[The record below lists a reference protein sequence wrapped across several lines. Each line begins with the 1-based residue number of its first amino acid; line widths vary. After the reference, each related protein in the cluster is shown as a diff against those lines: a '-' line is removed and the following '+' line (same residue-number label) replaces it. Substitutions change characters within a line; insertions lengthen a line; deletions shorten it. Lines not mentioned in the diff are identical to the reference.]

1 MSAMESYDCLESVAK
16 RVTDELIVTNLGT
29 VAREL
34 FHIKDRDGNLYRP
47 YMGHPTPLALGLA
60 LALPHRRVIAIDGD
74 GSLLLGLSVL
84 PVIGAQNPSNL
95 VVIVID
101 NETYEATGGPASFT
115 AGRADLAGMAR
126 AAGVPNT
133 WLVRDLP
140 AFDTAVDA
148 AYRGSGA
155 SLIAAKVKP
164 STRRVGYAPLEG
176 PENKYR
182 FVRYIERTEKLNILK
197 KPKKALPQDV
207 KPG

>member
-1 MSAMESYDCLESVAK
+1 MSAMDSYACLESLAK
-16 RVTDELIVTNLGT
+16 RITEELVVTNLGG
-29 VAREL
+29 VAREW
-34 FHIKDRDGNLYRP
+34 FHLKDRDGNLYRP

-74 GSLLLGLSVL
+74 GSLLLGLTVL

-95 VVIVID
+95 IVIVID
-101 NETYEATGGPASFT
+101 NETYEATGGPSSFT
-115 AGRADLAGMAR
+115 AGRADIAGMAR

-133 WLVRDLP
+133 WLARDLA
-140 AFDTAVDA
+140 AFDSAVGA
-148 AYRGSGA
+148 AYHGSGA
-155 SLIAAKVKP
+155 SLIVAKVRP
-164 STRRVGYAPLEG
+164 STRRVGYAPLDG

-182 FVRYIERTEKLNILK
+182 FVRYVERTEKLQILK

>member
-1 MSAMESYDCLESVAK
+1 MDSYDCLESLAK
-16 RVTDELIVTNLGT
+16 RLTDELVVTNLGG

-60 LALPHRRVIAIDGD
+60 LALPHRRVIAVDGD

-84 PVIGAQNPSNL
+84 PVLGNQNPANL
-95 VVIVID
+95 IVIVID

-115 AGRADLAGMAR
+115 AGRTDLAGMAR

-133 WLVRDLP
+133 WLVRDLA
-140 AFDTAVDA
+140 AFDAAVNA
-148 AYRGSGA
+148 AFRGGGA
-155 SLIAAKVKP
+155 SFIAAKVEP
-164 STRRVGYAPLEG
+164 SRRRVGYAPLEG
-176 PENKYR
+176 VENKFR
-182 FVRYIERTEKLNILK
+182 FVRYVERTEKLQILK
-197 KPKKALPQDV
+197 RPKKALPQDV

>member
-1 MSAMESYDCLESVAK
+1 MDSYDCLEALAK
-16 RVTDELIVTNLGT
+16 RLTDELVVTNLGG

-84 PVIGAQNPSNL
+84 PVLGNQNPSNL
-95 VVIVID
+95 IVIVVD
-101 NETYEATGGPASFT
+101 NQTYEATGGPASFT
-115 AGRADLAGMAR
+115 AGRTDLAGMAR

-133 WLVRDLP
+133 WLVRELP
-140 AFDTAVDA
+140 AFEEAVEA
-148 AYRGSGA
+148 AWRGNGA
-155 SLIAAKVKP
+155 SFIAAKVEP
-164 STRRVGYAPLEG
+164 SKRRVGYAPLEG
-176 PENKYR
+176 AENKFR
-182 FVRYIERTEKLNILK
+182 FVRYVERTEKLQIFK